1 MPSSIQDHTRP
12 AAHAFAIA
20 VLLTFNLLP
29 ALPAPA
35 QTSSSGAT
43 VGRLFVP
50 GNVMDGNCTTRVS
63 PRYPSGTANP
73 KPATITLRVVI
84 GKSGAVSPMY
94 RISGPPELEAEAMDA
109 VRLWTC
115 KPYMRGKGP
124 DAVPIDVLTDLKAT
138 FTPGQPPGT
147 ITHLPQ

>member
-1 MPSSIQDHTRP
+1 MHTDTRP
-12 AAHAFAIA
+12 AACAVAIA
-20 VLLTFNLLP
+20 ALLTFGLLP
-29 ALPAPA
+29 AVLAPA

-73 KPATITLRVVI
+73 RPATVTLRVVI
-84 GKSGAVSPMY
+84 GRSGSVSPMY
-94 RISGPPELEAEAMDA
+94 RTSGPVELEAEAMNA

-115 KPYMRGKGP
+115 KPYVRGKGL
-124 DAVPIDVLTDLKAT
+124 DAVPIDVLTDLKVT

-147 ITHLPQ
+147 ITQLPQ

>member
-1 MPSSIQDHTRP
+1 MQRHIHDHTQP
-12 AAHAFAIA
+12 AAHALAL
-20 VLLTFNLLP
+20 LLTFALLP
-29 ALPAPA
+29 AVLAPA

-50 GNVMDGNCTTRVS
+50 GNVMEGNCATRVS

-73 KPATITLRVVI
+73 KASAVTLRVVI
-84 GKSGAVSPMY
+84 GKSGSVSPMY
-94 RISGPPELEAEAMDA
+94 RISGPSQLEAEAMDA

-115 KPYMRGKGP
+115 KPYVRGKAP
-124 DAVPIDVLTDLKAT
+124 DAVPIDVLTDLKVT

-147 ITHLPQ
+147 ITQLLR